1 MLISAKLYGF
11 CGEIIGDNKER
22 TTKINKINRERNAI
36 LFSKKSNHNFLYDP
50 KDYILPVYQ
59 IPFKI

>member
-22 TTKINKINRERNAI
+22 TTKINKINKDRNAI
-36 LFSKKSNHNFLYDP
+36 LFSKKSNHNFCM
-50 KDYILPVYQ
+50 ILKNSYC
-59 IPFKI
+59 